1 MGLLDRLLTF
11 GDEPPA
17 PAGPVLIEAGEA
29 PAEPR
34 FADRVTQFASRVL
47 QGAPGDGDGEKAGSK
62 PTEKDREWQ
71 ARAWEYSRQVGE
83 IHYARDFVGSCF
95 SRLALTLGVMTKTG
109 VVVPA
114 FDDEGNPLDG
124 GGGVIDQALEILAAL
139 KGPIGG
145 QRMLQRQCGEGLFV
159 AGEMFLVGVDV
170 PQAGTPD
177 DQGDA
182 GKWVLNSTS
191 EIKIKG
197 DKNAPK
203 YERRSPGALKG
214 EELPA
219 DAMVSRIWK
228 PDAEYNEQADSSVR
242 GILDVA
248 GELVWLTRL
257 IKGTTRSRLVG
268 AGVYWVANEIDYQP
282 APGGEPLPEGVDPF
296 THDFVK
302 ATSDPLTNP
311 DSATSAV
318 PFVVRA
324 PHEFIKDGIR
334 LDEFGKGLADFP
346 AIELRREAVVRAAQ
360 GLSLPM
366 EVITGQGSANHWSAF
381 QIDASLFRAHIE
393 PLAEVMVD
401 GFTGGYLHPMMKA
414 AGLELRVEITLPN
427 GSKVEGVLVVTY
439 DPSELISYPNRS
451 ADADSAHD
459 RLEISG
465 TAYRRAKGWTESDK
479 PDDEE
484 VEERLRRAQ
493 VLKGR
498 GAGTPDGG
506 EGGDG
511 GGEPSGT
518 DQAAVEPQAMAAL
531 AMRIADAADP
541 FVKRVVER
549 VGAKLVSACETAK
562 QRDSNGLKDAIRGVS
577 NRDVAAALGPKRVTD
592 LINVDRM
599 LASEFGP
606 LVGSARTFAEES
618 GHPDV
623 DPVAVATAVG
633 DRCVELAKVRM
644 FQPARPVSASDFL
657 DVLAPELVPQRV

>member
-1 MGLLDRLLTF
+1 MGLVDRLLTF
-11 GDEPPA
+11 ADAAPPA
-17 PAGPVLIEAGEA
+17 AQTEVASDTPA
-29 PAEPR
+29 PR
-34 FADRVTQFASRVL
+34 LADRVTQFASRVL
-47 QGAPGDGDGEKAGSK
+47 QGAPGDPDGEKAGSK
-62 PTEKDREWQ
+62 PNEKDREWQ
-71 ARAWEYSRQVGE
+71 GRAWEYSRQVGE
-83 IHYARDFVGSCF
+83 VHYARDFVGSCF

-159 AGEMFLVGVDV
+159 AGEMFLVGEDV
-170 PQAGTPD
+170 PATGTPD
-177 DQGDA
+177 DSGSA
-182 GKWVLNSTS
+182 GNWVLNSTS
-191 EIKIKG
+191 EIKVKG
-197 DKNAPK
+197 DKNRPQ
-203 YERRSPGALKG
+203 YERRSAGSMKG
-214 EELPA
+214 EPLPEST
-219 DAMVSRIWK
+219 MVARIWK

-242 GILDVA
+242 GILDVC

-296 THDFVK
+296 THDFVR

-346 AIELRREAVVRAAQ
+346 AIELRREAVIRAAQ

-451 ADADSAHD
+451 ADADAAHD

-484 VEERLRRAQ
+484 VEERLRRAI
-493 VLKGR
+493 VIKGKS
-498 GAGTPDGG
+498 GTPDGG

-518 DQAAVEPQAMAAL
+518 EEASAEAQPLAAL
-531 AMRIADAADP
+531 AMRLADAADP
-541 FVKRVVER
+541 YVKRAVER
-549 VGAKLVSACETAK
+549 VGARLVSACETAK

-577 NRDVAAALGPKRVTD
+577 NREVAAALGPKRVTE
-592 LINVDRM
+592 LINVDR
-599 LASEFGP
+599 LLSSEFGP
-606 LVGSARTFAEES
+606 LVGSARRFAEES
-618 GHPDV
+618 NHPDV

-633 DRCVELAKVRM
+633 ERCVELAKVRM
-644 FQPARPVSASDFL
+644 FQPARPVSAADFL
-657 DVLAPELVPQRV
+657 DLFAGELIPERV